1 MTMRF
6 YGLVGLGILCAAG
19 AFLAQNPRADNL
31 PPPGLATPN
40 FSQAVPKPP
49 NVEPKVPPGFVVS
62 LYAENLPGV
71 RWMQFSPSGDLFV
84 SQYERSTIT
93 VLRDTDGDGKPNM
106 RTVYANGSASNRRN
120 PQAPGERGGGRR
132 NGDGTPQAGQA
143 SQANNPPVAVPCAAD
158 VALPPGTT
166 GIQNPMGLAFQRG
179 YFYVANTDSIVR
191 YKYMPGDL
199 EPQGEPQKV
208 ADLPS
213 GGAHGWRNILFN
225 RAGTK
230 MYVTVG
236 SGSNNRAGEDCR
248 RAAILELN
256 PDGTG
261 LRIFASGLRNPEG
274 LAWQPMTNRLWTVVN
289 ERDLLGDD
297 LVPDYFTAVREGGF
311 YGWPYSYIGQHYDP
325 RYVGAMPDLVKKA
338 IVPDVLITAH
348 SAPIGIAF
356 YTGEQFPLRYR
367 NGAFIALHGSWGRSK
382 ASGYK
387 VVFVPFANGMPGMVE
402 DFMTGFVLN
411 EGGRNSDGTMAPII
425 QWGRPTSLIVR
436 RDGSLL
442 VSDDQGGRIWQIQY
456 KGAN

>member
-1 MTMRF
+1 MRV
-6 YGLVGLGILCAAG
+6 YGLAGLGILCAVG

-71 RWMQFSPSGDLFV
+71 RWMQFAPSGDLFV

-93 VLRDTDGDGKPNM
+93 VLRDTDGDGKPNT
-106 RTVYANGSASNRRN
+106 RTVYANGSASNRRDS
-120 PQAPGERGGGRR
+120 QTGERRGAR
-132 NGDGTPQAGQA
+132 NGNGPQPGGTAPQPAG
-143 SQANNPPVAVPCAAD
+143 PLVAVPCAAD
-158 VALPPGTT
+158 VQLPPGTT
-166 GIQNPMGLAFQRG
+166 GIQNPMGMAFHRD

-191 YKYMPGDL
+191 YKYTQGDL
-199 EPQGEPQKV
+199 ERQGEPQKI

-213 GGAHGWRNILFN
+213 GGFHGWRNILFN

-236 SGSNNRAGEDCR
+236 SASNNRAGEDCR
-248 RAAILELN
+248 RAAILEMN
-256 PDGTG
+256 PDGSG
-261 LRIFASGLRNPEG
+261 VRIFASGLRNPEG
-274 LAWQPMTNRLWTVVN
+274 LAWQPITNRLWTVVN

-297 LVPDYFTAVREGGF
+297 LVPDFFTSVRDGGF

-325 RYVGAMPDLVKKA
+325 RYVGAEPELVKKA

-348 SAPIGIAF
+348 SAPIGLVF

-367 NGAFIALHGSWGRSK
+367 NGAFIALHGSWQRSK

-387 VVFVPFANGMPGMVE
+387 VVFVPFVNGMPGAVE
-402 DFMTGFVLN
+402 DFMTGFVLS
-411 EGGRNSDGTMAPII
+411 EGGRNPDGTMAPII
-425 QWGRPTSLIVR
+425 QWGRPTSLLVR

-442 VSDDQGGRIWQIQY
+442 VSDDQGGRIWQISY
-456 KGAN
+456 RSVN